1 MIYLEAWVLAAPL
14 LGCAGC
20 SAAGGVRVHAFRYI
34 VHVGDVWALLR
45 IRVDAHI
52 H

>member
-1 MIYLEAWVLAAPL
+1 MVYLRRLVPAAPFPGL
-14 LGCAGC
+14 C
-20 SAAGGVRVHAFRYI
+20 SAAGGVRVHPFRYV

-52 H
+52 N